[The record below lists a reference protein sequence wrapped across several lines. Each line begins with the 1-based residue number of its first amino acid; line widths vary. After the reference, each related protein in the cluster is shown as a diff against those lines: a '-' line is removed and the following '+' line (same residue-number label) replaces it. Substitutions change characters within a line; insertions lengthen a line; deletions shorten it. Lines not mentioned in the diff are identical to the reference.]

1 MATTRKKFED
11 ELKDLEGI
19 VGQIDSGELSLEDS
33 IAAFERGVGLV
44 RSLNQ
49 KLDEVERKV
58 ELLMRN
64 AQGELTCV
72 SDHPFGFE
80 WCINAPLVDRDG
92 TVYGNSEDG
101 NLYVIDR
108 NGREKTRFFLELAL
122 EAAYTPLAIDGRGH
136 LFVLNDG
143 HLSVVGERD
152 DD

>member
-1 MATTRKKFED
+1 MAITRRKFED

-64 AQGELTCV
+64 AQGDLKT
-72 SDHPFGFE
+72 
-80 WCINAPLVDRDG
+80 APYDPMAAAGVEGGDSPDPRPEDNRRE
-92 TVYGNSEDG
+92 GNRRED
-101 NLYVIDR
+101 NR
-108 NGREKTRFFLELAL
+108 K
-122 EAAYTPLAIDGRGH
+122 DGRSK
-136 LFVLNDG
+136 NDDED
-143 HLSVVGERD
+143 VPF
-152 DD
+152 

>member
-1 MATTRKKFED
+1 MATTRRKFED

-64 AQGELTCV
+64 AQGELKT
-72 SDHPFGFE
+72 
-80 WCINAPLVDRDG
+80 APYDPAAR
-92 TVYGNSEDG
+92 SEG
-101 NLYVIDR
+101 
-108 NGREKTRFFLELAL
+108 GGK
-122 EAAYTPLAIDGRGH
+122 G
-136 LFVLNDG
+136 DG
-143 HLSVVGERD
+143 HRKDTPGKD
-152 DD
+152 DDDDIPF